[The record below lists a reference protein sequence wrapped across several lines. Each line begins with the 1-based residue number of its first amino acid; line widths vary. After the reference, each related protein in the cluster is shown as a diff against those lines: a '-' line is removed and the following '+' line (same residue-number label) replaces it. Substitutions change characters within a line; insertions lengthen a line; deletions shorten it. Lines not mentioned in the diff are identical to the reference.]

1 MPEVGATDVV
11 KDDVNALACEAANFF
26 HEVLVL
32 VINRD
37 STQAGNGRCPAR

>member
-11 KDDVNALACEAANFF
+11 KNDVHALAREAANFF
-26 HEVLVL
+26 YEVLLL

-37 STQAGNGRCPAR
+37 STHAGNGRCPAR